1 MEAKLTAHQQEVFDE
16 VTNEIIKNLFLL
28 TRSENIEDRLLSLT
42 GPAGTGKSFLTAKIV
57 DEIKIVLEKK
67 SYFSDDEIYV
77 TAPTHKAVKVIK
89 EMLYSHG
96 VSAECRTIHS
106 FLNIKPIYDYTTG
119 AEKFIVDR
127 FNQKQTSA
135 SLLIIDESSMISN
148 QIYSFISEIVSKG
161 YVNTVLFIGDPYQL
175 MPINQGSN
183 NDVYNLKKQFKLS
196 EIVRQAKDSKII
208 KLATKI
214 RNKITSKDYD
224 NLKEIFDEIEE
235 NNEIQ
240 IFKDKEQFIK
250 DFYKNPNW
258 YSDDKIITTYS
269 NSDVD
274 SFNDIVR
281 KEFWKEKGNNNPQ
294 YFLATDKVRFK
305 KPLNSVKFSI
315 RNTQVMYQN
324 GDEVIID
331 TAELIYD
338 EQYELEYWK
347 CVSVGKE
354 EHEFFKVIDPNSSVK
369 FNNILNQYV
378 ELAKNKKYPNN
389 VYCWRMYFQLRDA
402 YADVQYIFSSTIH
415 KLQGS
420 TFETIYID
428 LASLINNKQIPKD
441 LLYRLVYV
449 AITRAKKCVKILC

>member
-1 MEAKLTAHQQEVFDE
+1 MEAKLTAHQQGVFDE
-16 VTNEIIKNLFLL
+16 VTNEIIKNLFLV
-28 TRSENIEDRLLSLT
+28 TRSENIEDRILSLT

-67 SYFSDDEIYV
+67 SYCSDEEIYV

-89 EMLYSHG
+89 DMLYSHG

-106 FLNIKPIYDYTTG
+106 FLKIKPIYDYATG
-119 AEKFIVDR
+119 AERFVVDR
-127 FNQKQTSA
+127 FNQKQASA

-148 QIYSFISEIVSKG
+148 QIYSFIVEVVSKG

-183 NDVYNLKKQFKLS
+183 NDVYNLKKQFKLT

-208 KLATKI
+208 QLASKI

-224 NLKEIFDEIEE
+224 NLKEIFAEIEE

-258 YSDDKIITTYS
+258 YLDDKIITTYS
-269 NSDVD
+269 NSDVN

-281 KEFWKEKGNNNPQ
+281 KEFWKEKGNKNPQ

-324 GDEVIID
+324 GDEVIIN

-338 EQYELEYWK
+338 EQYKLEYWK
-347 CVSVGKE
+347 CVSLGKE

-369 FNNILNQYV
+369 FNNILEQYT
-378 ELAKNKKYPNN
+378 ELAKNMKYPNN
-389 VYCWRMYFQLRDA
+389 VYWWRTYFQLRDA
-402 YADVQYIFSSTIH
+402 FADVQYIYSSTIY

-428 LASLINNKQIPKD
+428 LASLINNKQISND
-441 LLYRLVYV
+441 LLFRLVYV
-449 AITRAKKCVKILC
+449 AITRAKKCVKILY